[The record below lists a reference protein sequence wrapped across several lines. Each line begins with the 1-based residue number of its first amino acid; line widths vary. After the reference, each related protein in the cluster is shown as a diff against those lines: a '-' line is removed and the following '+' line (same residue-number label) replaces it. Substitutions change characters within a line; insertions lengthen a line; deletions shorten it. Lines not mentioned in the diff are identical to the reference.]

1 MADRIGQDNEHDAAV
16 DSNEQP
22 FLDHLIELRARIL
35 RSVLVVV
42 VLFFPIYYFAN
53 DLYELIASPLREQLP
68 GGSLIA
74 TGVASPFLTP
84 FKLSFYVALF
94 LGIPFVL
101 HQVWSF
107 VAPGLYR
114 HEKRFAVP
122 LLISSVALFYLG
134 VSFAYFVVFPL
145 MFGFLASVTPEG
157 VAMMTDIGQYLDF
170 VMAMFLAFGFAFEIP
185 IATVLLVWTGI
196 ATPRS
201 LVEKRPYVIVG
212 CFVIGMV
219 LTPPD
224 VLSQILLAVPMWMLY
239 EVGVVFSRLLP
250 MHTNE
255 PVAPVSENKEVGL

>member
-1 MADRIGQDNEHDAAV
+1 MADRAGRDADHDAAV

-22 FLDHLIELRARIL
+22 FLEHIIELRARIL

-42 VLFFPIYYFAN
+42 LLFFPIYYFAN
-53 DLYELIASPLREQLP
+53 DLYTFIAAPLLAHLP
-68 GGSLIA
+68 DGNMIA
-74 TGVASPFLTP
+74 TGVATPFLTP
-84 FKLSFYVALF
+84 FKLALYVALF

-101 HQVWSF
+101 HQIWSF

-114 HEKRFAVP
+114 HEKKFAAP
-122 LLISSVALFYLG
+122 LLVSSVALFYLG
-134 VSFAYFVVFPL
+134 IGFAYFVVFPL
-145 MFGFLASVTPEG
+145 MFGFLASITPEG

-185 IATVLLVWTGI
+185 IATVLLVWTGF

-201 LVEKRPYVIVG
+201 LADKRPYVIVG

-224 VLSQILLAVPMWMLY
+224 VLSQTLLAIPMWMLY
-239 EVGVVFSRLLP
+239 EAGVCFARFLP
-250 MHTNE
+250 AHSNE
-255 PVAPVSENKEVGL
+255 PVAAVGEERQGL